1 METMR
6 TCEYNGGAMNQRH
19 ITRFT
24 YEFTNFQGWR
34 VAISRQGMTLAR
46 YFSDKQYGD
55 AALARE
61 QAELFRDAVLEEL
74 RLHPNHT
81 REILDKYRAQAKPVY
96 PAGLKPCQVPQ
107 EPEAAEQKVGACS
120 MRSNKVMQGV
130 LKGVCR
136 RFQLDT
142 ASVLKLSLYLFALQ
156 YSEPPDVSKG
166 LVPPVR
172 SVAAKVSMEPD
183 EALATDLYLQR
194 MIEELE
200 SRARLAGLP
209 SFEEFSTGRTRA
221 LPISYAPTELMP
233 GTDSICG

>member
-1 METMR
+1 MR

-55 AALARE
+55 AAAARE
-61 QAELFRDAVLEEL
+61 QAEHFRDAVLEEL
-74 RLHPNHT
+74 RLHPEHT
-81 REILDKYRAQAKPVY
+81 REILDKYRVPSRPIAY
-96 PAGLKPCQVPQ
+96 PAGLKPCQVQQ
-107 EPEAAEQKVGACS
+107 EPVAAEQKVGACS

-156 YSEPPDVSKG
+156 YSVPPDVTKG
-166 LVPPVR
+166 MGPPVR
-172 SVAAKVSMEPD
+172 PVAAKVSMEPE

-221 LPISYAPTELMP
+221 IPDRYEL
-233 GTDSICG
+233 G